1 MGHLRQ
7 HAHAAPFVLDLR
19 TPCTHRVEQQPTG
32 RVRAVR
38 GTAPHTPHIGS
49 CTQADIE
56 ELSAHTTLGG
66 GGSFLS
72 FDDLPRDE
80 QESLVDSLLF
90 VGSSPSSLISDAAGG
105 LAVSVMG
112 MASLRFETLCS
123 PSTSSTTSTT
133 DADMAPNATTA

>member
-1 MGHLRQ
+1 M
-7 HAHAAPFVLDLR
+7 
-19 TPCTHRVEQQPTG
+19 
-32 RVRAVR
+32 
-38 GTAPHTPHIGS
+38 
-49 CTQADIE
+49 
-56 ELSAHTTLGG
+56 
-66 GGSFLS
+66 S